1 MLFTLKLIS
10 GEVVQHN
17 VKSDIV
23 TIGRSKNCTIVA
35 NYEGISRNHCQI
47 DFQNGEIFVTDLA
60 STNGVFID
68 GTRLEP
74 NIKTQYQTYLTLS
87 AGSIQS
93 ITIEFDDKT
102 GIQTQNPYGSLSN
115 AGQKTSQPKEETQLT
130 KTTAYSTSPMS
141 TDSEIK
147 VKSKKSTTQ
156 ITSSTQASIKIPNKK
171 KEKKNSLLTNIVAV
185 LLLIGAIAWYAT
197 KNEHTEEISTP
208 KETISPVEN
217 EKNFEQF

>member
-17 VKSDIV
+17 LKSGVV
-23 TIGRSKNCTIVA
+23 TIGRSKNCTLVA
-35 NYEGISRNHCQI
+35 PYEGISRHHCQI
-47 DFQNGEIFVTDLA
+47 DFENGEIFVTDLA

-74 NIKTQYQTYLTLS
+74 NVKTHYQTYLTLS
-87 AGSIQS
+87 VGSIQS

-102 GIQTQNPYGSLSN
+102 GIQSQNPFETIQGG
-115 AGQKTSQPKEETQLT
+115 GQKPSQPKQDTQLT
-130 KTTAYSTSPMS
+130 KTTSYSTSPMS

-147 VKSKKSTTQ
+147 VKSKKSTPQ
-156 ITSSTQASIKIPNKK
+156 ITSSTQTSIKIPNKK

>member
-17 VKSDIV
+17 LKSGVV
-23 TIGRSKNCTIVA
+23 TIGRSKNCSIVA
-35 NYEGISRNHCQI
+35 PFEGISRHHCQI
-47 DFQNGEIFVTDLA
+47 DFQDGEIFVTDLA

-74 NIKTQYQTYLTLS
+74 NVKTHYQTYLTLS
-87 AGSIQS
+87 VGSIQS

-102 GIQTQNPYGSLSN
+102 GVQSQNPFETIQGG
-115 AGQKTSQPKEETQLT
+115 GQKPSQPKQDNQLT
-130 KTTAYSTSPMS
+130 KTTTYDPELNSTN
-141 TDSEIK
+141 SEIK
-147 VKSKKSTTQ
+147 VKSKRSTPQNTSATQ
-156 ITSSTQASIKIPNKK
+156 TSIKIPSKK
-171 KEKKNSLLTNIVAV
+171 KEKKNTLLTNIVAV

-197 KNEHTEEISTP
+197 KDKNNEAISNP
-208 KETISPVEN
+208 EDTISPERD

>member
-35 NYEGISRNHCQI
+35 NYEGISRNHCEI
-47 DFQNGEIFVTDLA
+47 DFENGEIFVTDLA

-68 GTRLEP
+68 GTKIEP

-87 AGSIQS
+87 VGSIQS

-102 GIQTQNPYGSLSN
+102 GIKTQNPFESLPN
-115 AGQKTSQPKEETQLT
+115 AGQKSSQPKEETNLT
-130 KTTAYSTSPMS
+130 KTAAYSPPPMS
-141 TDSEIK
+141 SNSEIK

-185 LLLIGAIAWYAT
+185 LLLIGAIAWYAR
-197 KNEHTEEISTP
+197 KDRNIEKISTP
-208 KETISPVEN
+208 EEKISPVNNEN
-217 EKNFEQF
+217 NFEQF

>member
-17 VKSDIV
+17 LKSSVV
-23 TIGRSKNCTIVA
+23 TIGRSKNCSIVA
-35 NYEGISRNHCQI
+35 PYEGISRHHCQI
-47 DFQNGEIFVTDLA
+47 DFENSEIFVTDLA

-74 NIKTQYQTYLTLS
+74 NVKTHYQTYLTLS
-87 AGSIQS
+87 VGSIQS

-102 GIQTQNPYGSLSN
+102 GIQSQNPFETIQGG
-115 AGQKTSQPKEETQLT
+115 GQKPSQPKQDTQLT
-130 KTTAYSTSPMS
+130 KTTGYVPSISTN
-141 TDSEIK
+141 SEIK
-147 VKSKKSTTQ
+147 VKSKRSTPQNTSATQ
-156 ITSSTQASIKIPNKK
+156 TSIKIPSKK
-171 KEKKNSLLTNIVAV
+171 KEKKNTLLTNIVAV

-197 KNEHTEEISTP
+197 KDENNEAISDP
-208 KETISPVEN
+208 DETISPERD

>member
-17 VKSDIV
+17 LKSGVV

-35 NYEGISRNHCQI
+35 PYEGISRHHCQI
-47 DFQNGEIFVTDLA
+47 DFENSEIFVTDLA

-74 NIKTQYQTYLTLS
+74 NVKTHYQTYLTLS
-87 AGSIQS
+87 VGSIQS

-102 GIQTQNPYGSLSN
+102 GIQSQNPFETIQGG
-115 AGQKTSQPKEETQLT
+115 GQKPSQPKQDTQLT
-130 KTTAYSTSPMS
+130 KTTTYAPPTSTN
-141 TDSEIK
+141 SEIK
-147 VKSKKSTTQ
+147 VKSKRSTPQNTSATQ
-156 ITSSTQASIKIPNKK
+156 TSIKIPSKK
-171 KEKKNSLLTNIVAV
+171 KEKKNTLLTNIVAV

-197 KNEHTEEISTP
+197 KDKNHEAISNP
-208 KETISPVEN
+208 EDTISPERD